1 MRRRPVSHAAAFC
14 AASSPHARG
23 RLWLGGAV
31 RYRESGETV
40 AHGLRI
46 VARACAAERCMF
58 ESNFPVDK
66 GSYSYVNGWNAFKRL
81 TAHAGPSERDALFRG
96 TVTRAYRLG

>member
-40 AHGLRI
+40 AHGRPI

-66 GSYSYVNGWNAFKRL
+66 GSCSYVNGWNAFKRL
-81 TAHAGPSERDALFRG
+81 TMHAGPSERDAPFRG